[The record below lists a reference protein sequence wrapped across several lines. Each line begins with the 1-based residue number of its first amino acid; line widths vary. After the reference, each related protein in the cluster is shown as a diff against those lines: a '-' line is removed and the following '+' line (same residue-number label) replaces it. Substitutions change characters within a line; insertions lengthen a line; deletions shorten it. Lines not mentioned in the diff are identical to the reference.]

1 MRGQGPSRRAP
12 VAPAPAACSSGA
24 IGSARSIPLAIR
36 LERHVIFV
44 ELAERA
50 DRRQDRG
57 APAEALAEYAAKL
70 ARGASRRDEDGG
82 IGQR

>member
-1 MRGQGPSRRAP
+1 MHQGRQRQQSLQRRNRLGE
-12 VAPAPAACSSGA
+12 VDPA
-24 IGSARSIPLAIR
+24 AIR
-36 LERHVIFV
+36 LERRVIFV

-70 ARGASRRDEDGG
+70 ARSASRRDEDGG
-82 IGQR
+82 VGQC